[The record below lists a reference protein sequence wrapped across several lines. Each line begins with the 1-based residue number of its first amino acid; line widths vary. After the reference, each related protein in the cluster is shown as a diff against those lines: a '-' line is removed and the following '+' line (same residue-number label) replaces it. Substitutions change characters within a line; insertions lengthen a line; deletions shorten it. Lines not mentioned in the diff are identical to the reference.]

1 MTAKLLGF
9 VFTDENEDHNSR
21 SRDGSQF
28 SLGHPPRQ
36 LGYVNN
42 PQKEGSTQ

>member
-1 MTAKLLGF
+1 MTTSQLGF
-9 VFTDENEDHNSR
+9 VFTEENESHNSR

-28 SLGHPPRQ
+28 SLGVPSQQ
-36 LGYVNN
+36 LGHVNN